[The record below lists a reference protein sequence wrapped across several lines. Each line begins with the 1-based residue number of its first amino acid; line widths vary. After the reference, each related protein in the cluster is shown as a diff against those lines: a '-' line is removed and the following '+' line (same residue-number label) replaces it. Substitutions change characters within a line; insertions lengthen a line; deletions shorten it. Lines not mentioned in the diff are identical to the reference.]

1 MTAANEKKLR
11 LSYNAPV
18 VLTFV
23 LLSVAVWLVS
33 LVTDWAGVH
42 LFSVTRSS
50 LLDPLTYVRLF
61 GHVLGHRNWSHLM
74 GNIMF
79 ILLLGPII
87 EERYGSRN
95 TLIVIL
101 ATALAVGVFQMA
113 FFPGVRLMGA
123 SSVVFAFII
132 LSSVV
137 NMKEGT
143 IPLTFI
149 LVTLLYLGQQIVGIF
164 QPNSVSEM
172 AHIVGG
178 LVGGA
183 FGFLMNRLKTGR
195 R

>member
-1 MTAANEKKLR
+1 M
-11 LSYNAPV
+11 
-18 VLTFV
+18 
-23 LLSVAVWLVS
+23 
-33 LVTDWAGVH
+33 TDWAGVH

-101 ATALAVGVFQMA
+101 ATALAVGAFQMA